1 MVQILQRKRKEL
13 KMKCDECKEFQYGI
27 HTVFGDK
34 VICFDCFSK
43 INQAFDKEEQGNEDI
58 C

>member
-1 MVQILQRKRKEL
+1 
-13 KMKCDECKEFQYGI
+13 MKCDECKEFQYGI